1 MLQGMSSGLTR
12 KVCISLLFI
21 ALSIPS
27 LAQTSVDLQRV
38 QTKVYEA
45 SENDVFRAVLSVFQN
60 NRYQYISTD
69 KDTGLL
75 QATLPV
81 ETIQDT
87 EEEQAQ
93 RMGANLV
100 LGVLGAPLTI
110 QGGKSGSIQR
120 VVQASVE
127 QRDSSTTS
135 VRLLLLATTSEYRTN
150 AFGISSNSTEQT
162 EYLDRPDLY
171 RDIFA
176 QIDKEIFLRKS
187 RRGPVSSSS
196 RNVSKISAIGSVD
209 AATGPSLTDKLL
221 ELKSLLQKGLITE
234 DEHAAARKKIIT
246 NYK

>member
-1 MLQGMSSGLTR
+1 MLSAFARTLW
-12 KVCISLLFI
+12 I
-21 ALSIPS
+21 ALSAIAWSMPS

-38 QTKVYEA
+38 QTRVYEA

-75 QATLPV
+75 QATLPI

-176 QIDKEIFLRKS
+176 QIDKEVFLRKS
-187 RRGPVSSSS
+187 RRGPESVSSQDM
-196 RNVSKISAIGSVD
+196 SKISATGSTQ
-209 AATGPSLTDKLL
+209 ASTSQSLTHKLL
-221 ELKSLLQKGLITE
+221 ELKRLLEKGLITE
-234 DEHAAARKKIIT
+234 DEHTAARKKIIG

>member
-1 MLQGMSSGLTR
+1 MVLQMLSGFAR
-12 KVCISLLFI
+12 KVWISLSFI
-21 ALSIPS
+21 ALAMPS

-38 QTKVYEA
+38 QTRVYEA
-45 SENDVFRAVLSVFQN
+45 PENDVFRAVLSVFQN

-69 KDTGLL
+69 KDIGLL
-75 QATLPV
+75 QATLPF

-87 EEEQAQ
+87 KEEQAQ
-93 RMGANLV
+93 KTGANLLLGL
-100 LGVLGAPLTI
+100 LGVPLTI

-135 VRLLLLATTSEYRTN
+135 VRLLLLATTSEYRTD

-171 RDIFA
+171 RNIFA
-176 QIDKEIFLRKS
+176 QIDKEVFLRES
-187 RRGPVSSSS
+187 RRGPAPVSS
-196 RNVSKISAIGSVD
+196 RDGSKISATGSTQ
-209 AATGPSLTDKLL
+209 ASTGQSLTDKLL
-221 ELKSLLQKGLITE
+221 ELKQLLERGLITE
-234 DEHAAARKKIIT
+234 DEHTAARKEVIT